1 MPESIP
7 EAPPQTRFPL
17 RVSPD
22 RRRLL
27 DVDGRPVLIQGDA
40 AWSVIVN
47 ATLDSARR
55 YIADRRRKGFNTI
68 IVNLIDPLFA
78 TDPPRN
84 LAGDEPFTTP
94 GDFRTPNEAYMA
106 HAERVL
112 EIAEHYGI
120 VVILAP
126 AFLGYPYPS
135 HPGYAGRPEGWYEEV
150 VANGPDGRRVWGDY
164 LGHRF
169 GRFKNIIWCIGGDRN
184 PGEVDAGLDQ
194 IAQGIRTGGLA
205 GGRAAVPVSSGTPS
219 EGAGM
224 AAPQARP
231 SQPPGPDL
239 GGPRGGPHRRAAAV
253 GRRAV

>member
-7 EAPPQTRFPL
+7 EAPPQPRFPL

-84 LAGDEPFTTP
+84 LAGDVLGDLSNLLRAPSTALADPSGDAVVLAALLPRARSRLHNRRRGCP
-94 GDFRTPNEAYMA
+94 GDEG
-106 HAERVL
+106 ERRDRRSQ
-112 EIAEHYGI
+112 
-120 VVILAP
+120 P
-126 AFLGYPYPS
+126 LGDS
-135 HPGYAGRPEGWYEEV
+135 AGARCL
-150 VANGPDGRRVWGDY
+150 RR
-164 LGHRF
+164 
-169 GRFKNIIWCIGGDRN
+169 
-184 PGEVDAGLDQ
+184 
-194 IAQGIRTGGLA
+194 GGLA
-205 GGRAAVPVSSGTPS
+205 
-219 EGAGM
+219 
-224 AAPQARP
+224 
-231 SQPPGPDL
+231 
-239 GGPRGGPHRRAAAV
+239 H
-253 GRRAV
+253 